1 MMMTVMIMAIIIMTI
16 ITLMMM
22 ISPRSDLTV
31 TTPTTQSC
39 KSLRLGSLHKLYK
52 CQYKCMIIQ
61 VYIQCPPLCTNLKL
75 LNYKGLLYLHIIK
88 CVIFVDRHHN
98 SFLHFFHIIFTQ
110 HFRLKNK
117 IIIIFY
123 IIIFV
128 SKITKNKILLIS
140 SSLDKHFVIKISD
153 KNK

>member
-1 MMMTVMIMAIIIMTI
+1 M
-16 ITLMMM
+16 
-22 ISPRSDLTV
+22 
-31 TTPTTQSC
+31 
-39 KSLRLGSLHKLYK
+39 
-52 CQYKCMIIQ
+52 
-61 VYIQCPPLCTNLKL
+61 PPLCTNLKL

-123 IIIFV
+123 IIFFV

-153 KNK
+153 KNKWHFILTEVVYKLWKQIKISIIIIIYQLFER